1 MKLIEQRTWYG
12 DFERVTEDYKPYTK
26 LFTDLSAML
35 ENGSVISD
43 VKETW
48 NRNGEGIDIK
58 ISYLSR
64 DKIYDIRTKRSGD
77 YFNMD
82 VLFLLN
88 TQIKFPGYKFEGSY
102 TKECIYFINDSEKIK
117 LENEG
122 IVFEEQNFL
131 HQFEFIVYNV
141 AHALKENA
149 DDFTFYLVN
158 QMNDHIEAYSNIM
171 SQKRSYKNMQ
181 ETIRLNILEKI
192 DWKKAAESGLRT
204 DKLYNF
210 INFNT

>member
-1 MKLIEQRTWYG
+1 MKSIENRIWCG
-12 DFERVTEDYKPYTK
+12 DFEIVNEDNKPYTK
-26 LFTDLSAML
+26 LFTALSAML
-35 ENGSVISD
+35 ENDSIISD
-43 VKETW
+43 IKETW
-48 NRNGEGIDIK
+48 NRNGDEIDIK
-58 ISYLSR
+58 ISYLSG
-64 DKIYDIRTKRSGD
+64 DKTYNIRTKRSGD

-131 HQFEFIVYNV
+131 QQFEFIAYNV
-141 AHALKENA
+141 AHSLKESA
-149 DDFTFYLVN
+149 EEFTFYLVN
-158 QMNDHIEAYSNIM
+158 ELNDHIEAYYNIM

-181 ETIRLNILEKI
+181 DTIRLNILEKI
-192 DWKKAAESGLRT
+192 DWKRAAESGLRT
-204 DKLYNF
+204 DNLYKFVNM
-210 INFNT
+210 NT